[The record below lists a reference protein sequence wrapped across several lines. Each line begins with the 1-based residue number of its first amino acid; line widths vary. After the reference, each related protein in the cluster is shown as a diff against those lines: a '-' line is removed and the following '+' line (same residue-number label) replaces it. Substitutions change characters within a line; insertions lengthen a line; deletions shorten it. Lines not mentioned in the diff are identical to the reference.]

1 MRNLLALIAS
11 VGLIGCVGSV
21 DPPIGGDID
30 PDTNTGPNPAGSDLT
45 EAKRLFDA
53 NVFPTLTA
61 KCSGGACHSETAQG
75 STLTRFVATDVTKG
89 WETAIN
95 YTGLVGNFT
104 TSAPVLTRVEPG
116 HKGVTYTQDEKDK
129 IVTWLAKEVELRNG
143 QPNTPAQPGGETL
156 SQAAD
161 RVMSA
166 FAGCMTLANFQAA
179 NMATAWANL
188 QSNEGQC
195 KRCHANGESMFI
207 ANENSSIGFTVISSK
222 KMFWLQY
229 FTVDL
234 TGGAAAAKVVP
245 NKVSFAGVY
254 NRQVPHAA
262 HPTFQ
267 YPNNNGVTALQK
279 FYDTTI
285 ANLGTGCLPKTL
297 ENE

>member
-1 MRNLLALIAS
+1 MRNLFALIAS

-21 DPPIGGDID
+21 DPPSGEID
-30 PDTNTGPNPAGSDLT
+30 PDTNVGPNPGMNDLT
-45 EAKRLFDA
+45 EAKRLFDQT
-53 NVFPTLTA
+53 VFPTLTA

-75 STLTRFVATDVTKG
+75 STLTRFVATDASNG

-95 YTGLVGNFT
+95 YTGLIGNFT
-104 TSAPVLTRVEPG
+104 TSAPILTRVEPG
-116 HKGVTYTQDEKDK
+116 HKGVTYVQAEKDK
-129 IVTWLAKEVELRNG
+129 IVAWLAKEVELRNN
-143 QPNTPAQPGGETL
+143 QPSTPVKPGVETL

-166 FAGCMTLANFQAA
+166 FAGCMTLANFQTA
-179 NMATAWANL
+179 NMAQAWANL
-188 QSNEGQC
+188 QSNQGPC
-195 KRCHANGESMFI
+195 RVCHNNGESAFI
-207 ANENSSIGFTVISSK
+207 VNTNANIAFTVISSK
-222 KMFWLQY
+222 KMYWLQY

-234 TGGAAAAKVVP
+234 TAGAAAAKVIP

-267 YPNNNGVTALQK
+267 YPANAGVTALQT
-279 FYDTTI
+279 FYDATVAT
-285 ANLGTGCLPKTL
+285 LGSGCLPKTL

>member
-1 MRNLLALIAS
+1 MRNLFALIAS

-21 DPPIGGDID
+21 DPPSGEID
-30 PDTNTGPNPAGSDLT
+30 PGTNVGPNPTMADLT
-45 EAKRLFDA
+45 EAKRLFDQ

-75 STLTRFVATDVTKG
+75 STLTRFVATDASKG

-95 YTGLVGNFT
+95 YTGLIGNFT
-104 TSAPVLTRVEPG
+104 TSAPILTRVEPA
-116 HKGVTYTQDEKDK
+116 HKGVSYDQAEKDK
-129 IVTWLAKEVELRNG
+129 IVAWLAKEVELRNG
-143 QPNTPAQPGGETL
+143 QPNEPVKPGGETL

-166 FAGCMTLANFQAA
+166 FAGCMTLANFQTA
-179 NMATAWANL
+179 NMAQAWANL
-188 QSNEGQC
+188 QSNQGQC
-195 KRCHANGESMFI
+195 RVCHTSGDGGFI
-207 ANENSSIGFTVISSK
+207 ANTSANIAFTVISSK
-222 KMFWLQY
+222 KMYWLQY

-234 TGGAAAAKVVP
+234 TGGAAAAKVIP
-245 NKVSFAGVY
+245 NKVSFTGVY

-267 YPNNNGVTALQK
+267 YPNNAGVTALQT
-279 FYDTTI
+279 FYDATVAT
-285 ANLGTGCLPKTL
+285 LGSGCLPKTL